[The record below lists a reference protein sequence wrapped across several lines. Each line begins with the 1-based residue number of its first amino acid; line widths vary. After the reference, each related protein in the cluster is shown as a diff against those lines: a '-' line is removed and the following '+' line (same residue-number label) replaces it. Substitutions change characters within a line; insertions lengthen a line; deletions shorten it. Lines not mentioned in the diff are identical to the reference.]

1 MENFLEYINEDL
13 KKIGRLKMPSDP
25 TTSHRF
31 KERGGNRKTLSQVP
45 DKHKAKPKDYHV
57 PTGLAQMIK
66 GLDVSQRAVD
76 VAKKAPSGV
85 WKISKKEVLD
95 IAKKYK
101 FIVPNEDKP
110 MKHLGSTGI
119 QMIRYKPGMFY
130 LYKPH
135 KKRKQTRKKRS
146 PFGPSHGKIIKGIV
160 GA

>member
-1 MENFLEYINEDL
+1 MESFLNYITENL
-13 KKIGRLKMPSDP
+13 KKIGKMKVSVDP
-25 TTSHRF
+25 LNSHRF
-31 KERGGNRKTLSQVP
+31 KERGTNRKNLRQVP
-45 DKHKAKPKDYHV
+45 DVHKAKKAAYV
-57 PTGLAQMIK
+57 PAGLAAMIK
-66 GLDVSQRAVD
+66 GLDTSARSVD

-101 FIVPNEDKP
+101 FYVPSEQKP

-135 KKRKQTRKKRS
+135 RKKRKYKKRS
-146 PFGPSHGKIIKGIV
+146 PFGRGHQKIIKGITST
-160 GA
+160 